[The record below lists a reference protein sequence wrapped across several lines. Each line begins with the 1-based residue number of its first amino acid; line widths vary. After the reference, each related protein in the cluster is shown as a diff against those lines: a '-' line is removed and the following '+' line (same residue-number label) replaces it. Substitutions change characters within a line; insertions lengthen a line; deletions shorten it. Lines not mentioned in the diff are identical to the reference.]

1 MMNLRSR
8 ATGIATGDQ
17 GIFVERALFEQV
29 GGFAAIPLMEDVALS
44 KTLKRTAGRPACLA
58 LRVVTSGRRWEA
70 RGPWRTIV
78 TMWRLRLAFA
88 LGADPA
94 PARPRLPMTAPAAG
108 IAPTLVVFAK
118 EPTPGRVKTRL
129 AAAIG
134 AQSAADVYRELTA
147 GTLAHAAAARDAGI
161 VRAVELWC
169 TPDAD
174 TPYFR
179 QVAAVAGAQRHA
191 QSGGDLGA
199 RMMHAISDVLTRRPR
214 VLLIGTDCPV
224 LDAQRHRRGRGRCS
238 TTTTPCSAPPRT
250 AGTYSSGRPVRCRSA
265 TCAGARPTR
274 WRTRSAGFAR
284 AGIRYATT
292 SALWDVDEPADLARW
307 EALRRAAT
315 PTAR

>member
-1 MMNLRSR
+1 
-8 ATGIATGDQ
+8 
-17 GIFVERALFEQV
+17 
-29 GGFAAIPLMEDVALS
+29 
-44 KTLKRTAGRPACLA
+44 
-58 LRVVTSGRRWEA
+58 
-70 RGPWRTIV
+70 
-78 TMWRLRLAFA
+78 
-88 LGADPA
+88 
-94 PARPRLPMTAPAAG
+94 MTAPAAG

-118 EPTPGRVKTRL
+118 EPAPGRVKTRL

-179 QVAAVAGAQRHA
+179 QVAAVAGAQRRA
-191 QSGGDLGA
+191 QCAGDLGA
-199 RMMHAISDVLTRRPR
+199 RMMHAIADVLARRPR

-224 LDAQRHRRGRGRCS
+224 LDAQRLAAAAAMLDDLDAVLGPAEDGGYVLVGATRPLPLGDVRWS
-238 TTTTPCSAPPRT
+238 TPHALADTI
-250 AGTYSSGRPVRCRSA
+250 
-265 TCAGARPTR
+265 
-274 WRTRSAGFAR
+274 AGFTH

-315 PTAR
+315 PAAR